1 MSLNLRQIEVFRAT
15 MLTGSISGA
24 AKLLQVSSPAVSR
37 LISSTEQRLGF
48 TFFQRIKGRLY
59 PTPEARRL
67 FLEVDA
73 VYQGVER
80 VNEVAED
87 LAGNRVGH
95 LRIACNPSLGQL
107 MLPHAVKRFFERLPD
122 VRIVLHTLLPSVLMQ
137 AVLTQQV
144 ELGVAFLQ
152 ETHPNLVVRPLCEN
166 RLVAALPKD
175 HPYAARESLHLSDFL
190 DQPFI
195 GYGADSPIG
204 RLTRK
209 LFLEAGMTLRARVEV
224 QQVHV
229 ACAFVH
235 DGLGI
240 SIIDELSAR
249 SPVWPNMITRPLEPA
264 AAAPISIVHGAFSP
278 PSRLAQEFMATLA
291 ELYSEGG
298 A

>member
-24 AKLLQVSSPAVSR
+24 AKMLDVSSPAVSR
-37 LISSTEQRLGF
+37 LISSTEQRLGLI
-48 TFFQRIKGRLY
+48 FFKRIKGRLY
-59 PTPEARRL
+59 PTPEAQRL

-87 LAGNRVGH
+87 LVGNRAGH
-95 LRIACNPSLGQL
+95 LRIGCNPSLGQL
-107 MLPHAVKRFFERLPD
+107 MLPHAVKRFYERLPE
-122 VRIVLHTLLPSVLMQ
+122 VRIILHTLLPSVLLQ

-144 ELGVAFLQ
+144 ELGVAFIQ
-152 ETHPNLVVRPLCEN
+152 ETHPNLLVRPLCEN
-166 RLVAALPKD
+166 RMVAALPRD
-175 HPYAARESLHLSDFL
+175 HPLAARPSLHLKDFL

-204 RLTRK
+204 RLLRK
-209 LFLEAGMTLRARVEV
+209 LFTEEGLTVRAKVEV

-240 SIIDELSAR
+240 SIIDELSAM
-249 SPVWPNMITRPLEPA
+249 SPLWPNLVTRPLEPS
-264 AAAPISIVHGAFSP
+264 AAAPISIIHGALTP
-278 PSRLAQEFMATLA
+278 PSRLAQEFMATLEEMYA
-291 ELYSEGG
+291 T
-298 A
+298 

>member
-24 AKLLQVSSPAVSR
+24 AKMLQVSSPAVSR
-37 LISSTEQRLGF
+37 LISSTEQRLGL
-48 TFFQRIKGRLY
+48 TFFKRIKGRLY
-59 PTPEARRL
+59 PTPEAKRL
-67 FLEVDA
+67 FQEVDT

-95 LRIACNPSLGQL
+95 LRIGCNPSLGQL
-107 MLPHAVKRFFERLPD
+107 MLPHAVKRFYERLPE
-122 VRIVLHTLLPSVLMQ
+122 VRIILHTLLPSVLVQ

-144 ELGVAFLQ
+144 ELGVAFVQ
-152 ETHPNLVVRPLCEN
+152 ETHPNLQMRPLCEN
-166 RLVAALPKD
+166 RLVAALPRH
-175 HPYAARESLHLSDFL
+175 HPLAARPSLRLQDFQ

-195 GYGADSPIG
+195 GYGSDSPIG
-204 RLTRK
+204 RLLRK
-209 LFLEAGMTLRARVEV
+209 LLADEGMTLRAKVEV

-240 SIIDELSAR
+240 SIIDELSAM
-249 SPVWPNMITRPLEPA
+249 SPIWPNLVTRPLVPA
-264 AAAPISIVHGAFSP
+264 CAAPISIIHGAFSP
-278 PSRLAQEFMATLA
+278 PSRLAQEFMTTLA
-291 ELYSEGG
+291 EMYAS
-298 A
+298 

>member
-1 MSLNLRQIEVFRAT
+1 MNLRQIEVFRAT
-15 MLTGSISGA
+15 MMTGSISGA

-37 LISSTEQRLGF
+37 LISSTEQRLGL

-80 VNEVAED
+80 VNEVADD
-87 LAGNRVGH
+87 LAANRVGH
-95 LRIACNPSLGQL
+95 LRIACSPSLGQL
-107 MLPHAVKRFFERLPD
+107 MLPHAVKRFYERLPE
-122 VRIVLHTLLPSVLMQ
+122 VRIVLHTLLPSLLLQ

-144 ELGVAFLQ
+144 DLGVAFIQ
-152 ETHPNLVVRPLCEN
+152 ETHPNLTIRPLYEN
-166 RLVAALPKD
+166 RLVAALHRE
-175 HPYAARESLHLSDFL
+175 HPLAAKASLRLDDFL

-204 RLTRK
+204 RLIRK
-209 LFLEAGMTLRARVEV
+209 LFTDRGLTLRAKVEV

-240 SIIDELSAR
+240 SIIDELSAM
-249 SPVWPNMITRPLEPA
+249 SPVWPNMVTRPVEPT
-264 AAAPISIVHGAFSP
+264 AAAPISIIHGAFAP
-278 PSRLAQEFMATLA
+278 PSRQAQEFMATLV
-291 ELYSEGG
+291 EMYS
-298 A
+298 

>member
-24 AKLLQVSSPAVSR
+24 AKLLHVSSPAVSR
-37 LISSTEQRLGF
+37 LISSTEQRLGL

-73 VYQGVER
+73 VYQSMER

-87 LAGNRVGH
+87 LVGNRVGH
-95 LRIACNPSLGQL
+95 LRIACSPSLGQL
-107 MLPHAVKRFFERLPD
+107 MLPHAVKRFYERLPE
-122 VRIVLHTLLPSVLMQ
+122 VRIILHTLLPSVLLQ
-137 AVLTQQV
+137 TVLTQQV
-144 ELGVAFLQ
+144 ELGVAFIQ
-152 ETHPNLVVRPLCEN
+152 ETHPNLTQRPLYEN

-175 HPYAARESLHLSDFL
+175 HPLAAKASLELKDFAHE
-190 DQPFI
+190 PFI

-204 RLTRK
+204 RLVRK
-209 LFLEAGMTLRARVEV
+209 LFQEEGLTVRPKVEV

-240 SIIDELSAR
+240 SIIDELSSM
-249 SPVWPNMITRPLEPA
+249 SPVWPNMVTRPVNPSA
-264 AAAPISIVHGAFSP
+264 TAPISIIHNAFTP
-278 PSRLAQEFMATLA
+278 PSRLAQEFIATL
-291 ELYSEGG
+291 EEMYLR
-298 A
+298 

>member
-1 MSLNLRQIEVFRAT
+1 MNLRQIEVFRAT
-15 MLTGSISGA
+15 MMTGSISGA

-37 LISSTEQRLGF
+37 LISSTEQRLGL

-80 VNEVAED
+80 VNEVADD
-87 LAGNRVGH
+87 LAANRVGH
-95 LRIACNPSLGQL
+95 LRIACSPSLGQL
-107 MLPHAVKRFFERLPD
+107 MLPHAVKRFYERLPE
-122 VRIVLHTLLPSVLMQ
+122 VRIVLHTLLPSLLLQ

-144 ELGVAFLQ
+144 DLGVAFIQ
-152 ETHPNLVVRPLCEN
+152 ETHPNLTIRPLYEN
-166 RLVAALPKD
+166 RLVAALHRE
-175 HPYAARESLHLSDFL
+175 HPLAAKASLRLDDFL

-204 RLTRK
+204 RLIRK
-209 LFLEAGMTLRARVEV
+209 LFTDRGLTLRAKVEV

-240 SIIDELSAR
+240 SIIDELSAM
-249 SPVWPNMITRPLEPA
+249 SPVWPNMVTRPVEPT
-264 AAAPISIVHGAFSP
+264 AAAPISIIHGAFAP
-278 PSRLAQEFMATLA
+278 PSRLAQEFMATLV
-291 ELYSEGG
+291 EMYS
-298 A
+298 

>member
-1 MSLNLRQIEVFRAT
+1 MNLRQIEVFRAT

-37 LISSTEQRLGF
+37 LISSTEQRLGL
-48 TFFQRIKGRLY
+48 TFFKRIKGRLY

-87 LAGNRVGH
+87 LVGNRVGH
-95 LRIACNPSLGQL
+95 LRIACSPSLGQL
-107 MLPHAVKRFFERLPD
+107 MLPHAVKRFYERLPE
-122 VRIVLHTLLPSVLMQ
+122 VRIVLHTLLPSVLLQ

-144 ELGVAFLQ
+144 DLGVAFIQ
-152 ETHPNLVVRPLCEN
+152 ETHPNLTIQPLYEHPLAAKASL
-166 RLVAALPKD
+166 RL
-175 HPYAARESLHLSDFL
+175 EDFQ

-204 RLTRK
+204 RLIRK
-209 LFLEAGMTLRARVEV
+209 LFLDHGMTLRAKVEV

-240 SIIDELSAR
+240 SIIDELSAM
-249 SPVWPNMITRPLEPA
+249 SPVWPNLVTRPVEPST
-264 AAAPISIVHGAFSP
+264 AAPISIIHGAFAP
-278 PSRLAQEFMATLA
+278 PSRLAQEFMATLQDM
-291 ELYSEGG
+291 YSTE